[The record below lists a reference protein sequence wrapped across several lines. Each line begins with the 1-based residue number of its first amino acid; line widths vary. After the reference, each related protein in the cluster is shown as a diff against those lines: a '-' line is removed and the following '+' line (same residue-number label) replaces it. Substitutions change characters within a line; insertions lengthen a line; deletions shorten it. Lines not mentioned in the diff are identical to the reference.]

1 MENKSELITI
11 FHLIVIYTLYFIF
24 AIIISNVLNFS
35 SGKFDETTYK
45 KRNIFIILL
54 EILLEVLIVCICA
67 FYSNVIISNIVMPFD
82 ISLSRANS
90 LQSSGGIII
99 TFMMMIFQINMKKKI
114 AFLYKKI
121 TKYDLNA

>member
-11 FHLIVIYTLYFIF
+11 LHLIVIYTLYFIF

-99 TFMMMIFQINMKKKI
+99 TYMMMIFQINMKKKI